1 MLEMQELLS
10 SSVKFGASDIHI
22 VPLRPPLFRINGD
35 MLESESSILTP
46 EDTQRI
52 IFAAL
57 PKKLVERFEAENEL
71 DASIEAE
78 GVGAR
83 FRINVHRQKDGV
95 GAVLRVIPSAIPTAE
110 EIGLEPQLVKLTEAP
125 RGLILVTGPTG
136 SGKSTTLAC
145 LINIINQ
152 GRREHILTIEDPI
165 EYVYPKG
172 TCVITQR
179 EIGPHSSSFAHA
191 LKRALRQDPD
201 IILIGE
207 MRDLETIGVALTLA
221 ETGHLVFGTLH
232 TTDAPQTIDRI
243 IDVFPPYQQQQV
255 RTQLSVTLRAVA
267 CQQLLPRASGDG
279 RVAAREIMIVSPAIA
294 NLIREGKTH
303 QIYSA
308 IETGGRGG
316 MKSLDRDLADLVRKK
331 VVTLE
336 VAAAKANDP
345 EQLKRFAGGG
355 SA

>member
-1 MLEMQELLS
+1 MLGMQELLAS
-10 SSVKFGASDIHI
+10 AVKFGASDIHI
-22 VPLRPPLFRINGD
+22 VPLRPPLFRINGE
-35 MLESESSILTP
+35 MIESESSPLSA
-46 EDTQRI
+46 EDTRRI
-52 IFAAL
+52 IFESL
-57 PKKLVERFEAENEL
+57 PEGLVEKFESENEL
-71 DASIEAE
+71 DASIAAE

-83 FRINVHRQKDGV
+83 FRMNVLRQKDGV
-95 GAVLRVIPSAIPTAE
+95 AAVLRVIPSVIPSAE
-110 EIGLEPQLVKLTEAP
+110 EIGLEPQLVKLTELP
-125 RGLILVTGPTG
+125 RGLVLVTGPTG

-145 LINIINQ
+145 LINIIN
-152 GRREHILTIEDPI
+152 GARREHVVTIEDPI

-172 TCVITQR
+172 SCVITQR
-179 EIGPHSSSFAHA
+179 EIGPHSASFAQA

-255 RTQLSVTLRAVA
+255 RAQLSVTLKAVA
-267 CQQLLPRASGDG
+267 CQQLLPRASGEG
-279 RVAAREIMIVSPAIA
+279 RVAAREIMIVGPAIA

-308 IETGGRGG
+308 IETGGRAG
-316 MKSLDRDLADLVRKK
+316 MKSLDKDLADLVRKG
-331 VVTLE
+331 VVSLD

-355 SA
+355 AG